1 MTYISLSAVSSKA
14 WAGMI
19 QRRTLPWLCR
29 FESPQSPPSVF
40 IKKWFSLKT
49 LSGSPRVAALAA
61 FFRGI
66 RHVRLEG
73 KCVLELWFGLVNIWT
88 TAASQKPSHILI
100 FWNRKHP
107 MIPIHTETEVRTW
120 HMLCSH
126 LLKLSQFT
134 FTESSDWLAPGVVS
148 LPCCGKSHLISWRTM
163 IEIGAMAMCV
173 IAVEC
178 LCDLWSKSVMYGSD
192 YNSRGQR
199 INMALPYLTNSSNI
213 DG

>member
-1 MTYISLSAVSSKA
+1 MTYISLLAVFSKA

-29 FESPQSPPSVF
+29 FENPQSPPPAL

-49 LSGSPRVAALAA
+49 RSGSPRVAALAA

-107 MIPIHTETEVRTW
+107 MIPIHTKTEFRTW
-120 HMLCSH
+120 HMLSCSAAIFWDYFNS
-126 LLKLSQFT
+126 LSLSLQ
-134 FTESSDWLAPGVVS
+134 TEWRLALYLCLVVV
-148 LPCCGKSHLISWRTM
+148 KAI
-163 IEIGAMAMCV
+163 MAHNDRNRSYGNVCNCSGMS
-173 IAVEC
+173 
-178 LCDLWSKSVMYGSD
+178 LWSLKQKCNVW
-192 YNSRGQR
+192 QW
-199 INMALPYLTNSSNI
+199 L
-213 DG
+213 